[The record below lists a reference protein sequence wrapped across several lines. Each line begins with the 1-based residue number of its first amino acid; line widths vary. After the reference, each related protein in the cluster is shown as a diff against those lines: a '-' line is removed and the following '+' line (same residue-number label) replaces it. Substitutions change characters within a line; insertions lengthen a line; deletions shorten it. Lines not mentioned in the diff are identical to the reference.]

1 MFVSNDYW
9 FVVASVLFFF
19 SSRRR
24 HTRCALVTGVQTCA
38 LPIFSLVIVAVIVWG
53 TWGLLRE
60 SVTLSLAAVPS
71 GIDPGAVERLLAS
84 LPGVARVHDL
94 HIWAMSTTEAALTAH
109 LVLPD
114 GHPDDPF
121 LHDAAGQLAP
131 QFHNRHVHLPLELGE
146 VSTWAVTPPVR
157 VENAKKNGKES
168 G

>member
-94 HIWAMSTTEAALTAH
+94 HIWAMSTTETALTAH

-114 GHPDDPF
+114 GHPGDPF
-121 LHDAAGQLAP
+121 LHDAAGQLEH
-131 QFHNRHVHLPLELGE
+131 QFHISHVTLQIEIGDDAACALSP
-146 VSTWAVTPPVR
+146 ADR
-157 VENAKKNGKES
+157 V
-168 G
+168 